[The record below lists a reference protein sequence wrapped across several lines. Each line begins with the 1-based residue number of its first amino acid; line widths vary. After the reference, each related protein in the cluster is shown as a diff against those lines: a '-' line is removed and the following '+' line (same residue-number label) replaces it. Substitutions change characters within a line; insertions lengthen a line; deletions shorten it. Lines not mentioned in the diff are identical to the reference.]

1 MHYMITSY
9 AVYSS
14 FQSVALRLQ
23 RFGPVAVSNA
33 DAVVSLFFFFFFFF
47 LFSFFLFL
55 SCSPSFAPGAR

>member
-9 AVYSS
+9 AVYPS

-33 DAVVSLFFFFFFFF
+33 DAVVCLFFFF
-47 LFSFFLFL
+47 SFFRFFVCLFF
-55 SCSPSFAPGAR
+55 CSPSSAPSAR